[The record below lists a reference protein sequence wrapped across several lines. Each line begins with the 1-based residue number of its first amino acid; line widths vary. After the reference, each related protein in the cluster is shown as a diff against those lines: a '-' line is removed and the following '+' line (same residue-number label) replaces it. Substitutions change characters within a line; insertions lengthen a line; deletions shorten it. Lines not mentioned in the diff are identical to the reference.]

1 MHWLKLSIDA
11 GGRPLYMR
19 DCFPSWCLL
28 RYLLSTK
35 CILFLRRLCLPQMAP
50 MLLRFICT
58 MVTYSTDTVG
68 IQLHCKNKIF
78 AKKWTHLR
86 WQVFIKISMNQFC
99 PVKGLPSSVGSLLWA
114 SVAWPLQTC
123 FPSSLVRVICRT
135 STDML
140 NSGKREES
148 FLEMQEELEIPTW
161 SRFTDS
167 TGDCIWTCP

>member
-1 MHWLKLSIDA
+1 
-11 GGRPLYMR
+11 MR
-19 DCFPSWCLL
+19 DCFPSCCLR
-28 RYLLSTK
+28 RYVLSTK
-35 CILFLRRLCLPQMAP
+35 CILFLRRLCLPQMAS

-78 AKKWTHLR
+78 AKKKKNELHLR
-86 WQVFIKISMNQFC
+86 WQVFIKISMDQFC

-114 SVAWPLQTC
+114 SLAWPLQTC
-123 FPSSLVRVICRT
+123 FPSSLMRVICT
-135 STDML
+135 SSTEML

-148 FLEMQEELEIPTW
+148 FLEMQEELEIPAR

-167 TGDCIWTCP
+167 TGDRIWTCP